1 MFLLRRDLRVL
12 IWALLAVSLHAS
24 AADAPSD
31 VSIPGAELHAPH
43 ASEAVSRQQWREILQ
58 WPDSCEENFSDVT
71 GYGGVYLYPVSESR
85 YAVSVACETWAYQG
99 LSRVYLVS
107 VNDGTT
113 SMVPLT
119 FSVAEEGG
127 TAGTARFEKREE
139 VVGTLLVDAPKG
151 HLVVHRRYSGFGDCG
166 TYSVYDL
173 RKGAPELVELRAQF
187 DCEAEPRE
195 RDPLRWPEIGLE

>member
-1 MFLLRRDLRVL
+1 MLLCIRNVRVFLWL
-12 IWALLAVSLHAS
+12 LLAVSLHVG
-24 AADAPSD
+24 AADIQSGFSGSRAQLQAAHP
-31 VSIPGAELHAPH
+31 
-43 ASEAVSRQQWREILQ
+43 SEAISRQQWREILQ
-58 WPDSCEENFSDVT
+58 WPDSCEESFTDVT
-71 GYGGVYLYPVSESR
+71 GYGGIYLYPVSDSR
-85 YAVSVACETWAYQG
+85 YAVSVACEIWAYQG

-113 SMVPLT
+113 GVEPLA

-127 TAGTARFEKREE
+127 TAGTARFEEKEA
-139 VVGTLLVDAPKG
+139 VVGNLLTDAPKG
-151 HLVVHRRYSGFGDCG
+151 HLAVHRRYSGFGDCG

-187 DCEAEPRE
+187 DCKAEPRE

>member
-1 MFLLRRDLRVL
+1 MLWTLWFFAAICLNAVAEANDFGSEVLALEVLQARPSEHIERR
-12 IWALLAVSLHAS
+12 
-24 AADAPSD
+24 
-31 VSIPGAELHAPH
+31 E
-43 ASEAVSRQQWREILQ
+43 WREILH

-71 GYGGVYLYPVSESR
+71 GYGGIYLYPVGESQ
-85 YAVSVACETWAYQG
+85 YAVSVACEIWAYQG

-113 SMVPLT
+113 SVAPLT
-119 FSVAEEGG
+119 FAVAEEGG
-127 TAGTARFEKREE
+127 TAGTARFERREE
-139 VVGTLLVDAPKG
+139 VVGNLLVDAPKG
-151 HLVVHRRYSGFGDCG
+151 HLVVHRRYSGLGDCG
-166 TYSVYDL
+166 TYAVYDL